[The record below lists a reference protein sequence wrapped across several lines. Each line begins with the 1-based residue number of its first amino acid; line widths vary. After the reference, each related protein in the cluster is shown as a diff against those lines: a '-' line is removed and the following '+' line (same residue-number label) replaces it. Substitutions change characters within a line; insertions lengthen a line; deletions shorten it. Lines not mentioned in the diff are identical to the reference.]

1 MSDNPS
7 GQRDSG
13 ILVVDK
19 PKGVTSHDV
28 VAAARHALHMKRVGH
43 AGTLDPMATG
53 VLVIGFGHATRL
65 LNYIVGAD
73 KTYEATIRLGQATD
87 TDDAEGTFIP
97 LAEQIALS
105 GSASAAEPSTV
116 VGENAHISGDIQTA
130 AIDTITRGRIE
141 QTIAER
147 FTGEIMQV
155 PNAFS
160 AIKIDGKRAYDLAR
174 EGKKVELKAR
184 PVTISEFTVLDVR
197 PTEAA
202 TAAKDTIPSDTGVT
216 PDAGEPAGT
225 VPVIDVDV
233 RVTCSSGTYIRA
245 LARDLGIALGV
256 GGHLTYLRRTRV
268 GMFSVNGDGGDDTAT
283 GKTVAPVIGAHV
295 ESRTFTNRNGETI
308 TRNRAVLDLPDGV
321 EARSCALTMIQS
333 AERTMPCTTIT
344 DEQACELRFGRSI
357 DWPADLPL
365 TVEAAAAHT
374 GDELI
379 AIVTPFKATKAKPVV
394 VFPAG

>member
-53 VLVIGFGHATRL
+53 VLVVGFGHATRL

-97 LAEQIALS
+97 IAEQIALS
-105 GSASAAEPSTV
+105 GSAPAAEPSTG

-130 AIDTITRGRIE
+130 AIDTITRERIE

-197 PTEAA
+197 SVE
-202 TAAKDTIPSDTGVT
+202 SVQSG
-216 PDAGEPAGT
+216 
-225 VPVIDVDV
+225 VPVVDVDV

-268 GMFSVNGDGGDDTAT
+268 GMFSVNGDGGDGMAT
-283 GKTVAPVIGAHV
+283 GKTGVPVIGAHA

-321 EARSCALTMIQS
+321 DARSCALTMIQS

-344 DEQACELRFGRSI
+344 GEQARELRFGRFI

-379 AIVTPFKATKAKPVV
+379 AIVTPFTATKAKPVV